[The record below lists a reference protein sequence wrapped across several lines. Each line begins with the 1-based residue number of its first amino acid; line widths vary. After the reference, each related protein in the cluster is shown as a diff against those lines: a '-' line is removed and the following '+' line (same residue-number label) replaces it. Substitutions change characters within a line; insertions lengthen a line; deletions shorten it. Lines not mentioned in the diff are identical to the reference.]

1 MRRPVPLEHLALLAI
16 ACSLSAVWLGLW
28 VQWALGAWFGGPPLP
43 AAWPAGL
50 ALAGLASALLT
61 DQALGQRH
69 VAPRAARL
77 SLAALGG
84 ASVLLLVAWG
94 FSFRLFDGAWWSGP
108 RLFELAAPGVPLFLA
123 ALYAWL
129 HGEQLG
135 RSPVGNQALRSTFI
149 TGLAAFAPLLILN
162 NLLPELSAARA
173 LGGLLLFFGLGLSGL
188 ALSSLRHLRQQQQSA
203 GLASRAL
210 GREWLLT
217 SSVVIGLVLGAGLLA
232 ANLVAAQTL
241 QQMAGALG
249 AVADSLL
256 ASAGVLLGPLVDG
269 LARLLAPWLPALAG
283 MVERFISLLVIAMD
297 RLQSLVGLLAELLAG
312 VMPGVIHHTGW
323 RALLASPAFQAS
335 ARWAGL
341 LALLALAALVCWLA
355 ARRLWG
361 LASTD
366 ADEQRESVLSS
377 HLLLAQLRALLR
389 RRPRRP
395 RRPEAAYLAL
405 AGAPDDA
412 RLIIRRTYQAMLEWA
427 QSLRLPRAAGQ
438 TPRAYAQML
447 AGAVPDAYDAIDL
460 LTQAYVLARYAAETP
475 SLEQARRAE
484 GAMARLKALHS

>member
-1 MRRPVPLEHLALLAI
+1 
-16 ACSLSAVWLGLW
+16 
-28 VQWALGAWFGGPPLP
+28 
-43 AAWPAGL
+43 
-50 ALAGLASALLT
+50 
-61 DQALGQRH
+61 
-69 VAPRAARL
+69 
-77 SLAALGG
+77 
-84 ASVLLLVAWG
+84 VLLLVAWG
-94 FSFRLFDGAWWSGP
+94 FSFRLFDGAWWTGP

-129 HGEQLG
+129 NGEQLG
-135 RSPVGNQALRSTFI
+135 RSPVGNQALRSAFV

-162 NLLPELSAARA
+162 SLLPELSAARA

-188 ALSSLRHLRQQQQSA
+188 AISSLRHLRQQQSST

-217 SSVVIGLVLGAGLLA
+217 SGVVISLVLGAGLLA
-232 ANLVAAQTL
+232 ANWVAAQAL

-249 AVADSLL
+249 AVAESLL
-256 ASAGVLLGPLVDG
+256 AGAGVLLGPLVEG
-269 LARLLAPWLPALAG
+269 LAHLLAPWLPALSA
-283 MVERFISLLVIAMD
+283 MVERFISLLVIAVD
-297 RLQSLVGLLAELLAG
+297 RLQSLVGLLAQLLAG
-312 VMPGVIHHTGW
+312 VLPGVIRHTGW
-323 RALLASPAFQAS
+323 RA
-335 ARWAGL
+335 L

-361 LASTD
+361 LASSD

-377 HLLLAQLRALLR
+377 HLLLAQLRALLH
-389 RRPRRP
+389 RRPLRP